1 MFSLCS
7 AASRSY
13 RSGQLVGNGG
23 SEGGGL
29 APLRSPHTSR
39 TAAASVEGL
48 EELVLGEDHQVDEV
62 PYSGVLA
69 VAEIPSIPWNFSAA
83 CRLTSMISTSGESIP
98 AKSSEFGNGRRSV
111 APSSSDARR
120 NVHLDATEGP
130 ARKLCSD
137 LHPPCEAAAV
147 ILHQLLDR
155 SGDERK
161 LVTID
166 VHFQGF
172 DESFPQLLGICHI
185 ATEPEVDVFGEPSVV
200 PQPDLQRHRHP

>member
-1 MFSLCS
+1 M
-7 AASRSY
+7 
-13 RSGQLVGNGG
+13 
-23 SEGGGL
+23 
-29 APLRSPHTSR
+29 
-39 TAAASVEGL
+39 
-48 EELVLGEDHQVDEV
+48 LGEDHQVDEV

-69 VAEIPSIPWNFSAA
+69 VAEIPEHPVELLCGVPVDVDDLNERRVDPREVERVRQWHKV
-83 CRLTSMISTSGESIP
+83 CRAELVG
-98 AKSSEFGNGRRSV
+98 
-111 APSSSDARR
+111 ARR

-200 PQPDLQRHRHP
+200 PQPDLERHPTLEHPLAGLGGVEPADDPLEEHPAA